1 MTTVVKLSTH
11 GVTFA
16 TRQRAAALVA
26 QMPTG
31 GELTLDFGGVKVASP
46 SFVDG
51 LIGGLSERAG
61 RVEIT
66 GLAPEIE
73 SLVMNVVERRGL
85 SSRFRFLAA
94 A

>member
-1 MTTVVKLSTH
+1 MAHALRLAAH

-26 QMPTG
+26 DVPPG
-31 GELTLDFGGVKVASP
+31 REIALDFEGVKTASP

-51 LIGGLSERAG
+51 LIGGLAEYAV

-66 GLAPEIE
+66 GLAPELE
-73 SLVMNVVERRGL
+73 SLVMRVVERRGL
-85 SSRFRFLAA
+85 RSRFRFLAA

>member
-1 MTTVVKLSTH
+1 MAHVVKLSAY

-16 TRQRAAALVA
+16 TRQRAASLVA
-26 QMPTG
+26 AMPAADAI
-31 GELTLDFGGVKVASP
+31 ELDFSGVKTASG
-46 SFVDG
+46 SFIDG
-51 LIGGLSERAG
+51 LIGELSTLAA

-66 GLAPEIE
+66 GVAPELE
-73 SLVMNVVERRGL
+73 ELVVSVVERRGL

>member
-1 MTTVVKLSTH
+1 MAHVVKLAAY

-16 TRQRAAALVA
+16 TRQRAAALVVDVPA
-26 QMPTG
+26 G
-31 GELTLDFGGVKVASP
+31 GEVTIDFNGIKTASP

-51 LIGGLSERAG
+51 LIGELSERAV

-66 GLAPEIE
+66 GLAPELE
-73 SLVMNVVERRGL
+73 SLVMRIVERRGL
-85 SSRFRFLAA
+85 SSRFRFPAA

>member
-1 MTTVVKLSTH
+1 MAHIKLSAY

-16 TRQRAAALVA
+16 TRQRAASLVA
-26 QMPTG
+26 NMPAG
-31 GELTLDFGGVKVASP
+31 DEIELDFSGVKTASP
-46 SFVDG
+46 SFIDG
-51 LIGGLSERAG
+51 LVGGLSERAA

-66 GLAPEIE
+66 GLAPELE
-73 SLVMNVVERRGL
+73 GLVVSVVERRGL

>member
-1 MTTVVKLSTH
+1 MGHAVKLSAY

-26 QMPTG
+26 RVPSAR
-31 GELTLDFGGVKVASP
+31 EFVLDFHGVKTASP

-51 LIGGLSERAG
+51 LIGGLSEKAA

-66 GLAPEIE
+66 GLAPELE
-73 SLVMNVVERRGL
+73 SLVVRIVERRGL

>member
-1 MTTVVKLSTH
+1 MATMVKLAAY

-26 QMPTG
+26 QMPTSG
-31 GELTLDFGGVKVASP
+31 DLTLDFDGVKVASP

-51 LIGGLSERAG
+51 LIGELSDRAS
-61 RVEIT
+61 VEIT
-66 GLAPEIE
+66 GLAPELE
-73 SLVMNVVERRGL
+73 DLVMRIVERRDL
-85 SSRFRFLAA
+85 SSRFRFPAA

>member
-1 MTTVVKLSTH
+1 MANVVKLSTY

-16 TRQRAAALVA
+16 TRQRAEALVA
-26 QMPTG
+26 GVQQAA
-31 GELTLDFGGVKVASP
+31 EIELDFSGVKTASG

-51 LIGGLSERAG
+51 LIGELSARAT

-66 GLAPEIE
+66 GLAPELE
-73 SLVMNVVERRGL
+73 GLVMDVVERRGL
-85 SSRFRFLAA
+85 RSRFRFPAA

>member
-1 MTTVVKLSTH
+1 MAHVKLSAY

-16 TRQRAAALVA
+16 TRQRAASLVA
-26 QMPTG
+26 NMPADD
-31 GELTLDFGGVKVASP
+31 EIELDFSGVKTVSG

-51 LIGGLSERAG
+51 LIGELSTRAIL
-61 RVEIT
+61 VEIT
-66 GLAPEIE
+66 GVAPELE
-73 SLVMNVVERRGL
+73 ELVVGVVERRDL

>member
-1 MTTVVKLSTH
+1 MAHVKLSAY

-26 QMPTG
+26 EMPTS

-51 LIGGLSERAG
+51 LIGGLSQRAG
-61 RVEIT
+61 RVEIS
-66 GLAPEIE
+66 GLAPELE
-73 SLVMNVVERRGL
+73 NLVMSIVERRGL

>member
-1 MTTVVKLSTH
+1 MATMVRLAAH

-26 QMPTG
+26 EMPASG
-31 GELTLDFGGVKVASP
+31 DLTLDFGGVKVASP

-51 LIGGLSERAG
+51 LIGELSERAS
-61 RVEIT
+61 VEIT
-66 GLAPEIE
+66 GLAPELE
-73 SLVMNVVERRGL
+73 DLVMRIVERRGL
-85 SSRFRFLAA
+85 SSRFRFPAA

>member
-1 MTTVVKLSTH
+1 MATTVKLATY

-26 QMPTG
+26 EMSANG
-31 GELTLDFGGVKVASP
+31 DLTLDFRGVKVASP

-51 LIGGLSERAG
+51 LIGGLSERDG

-73 SLVMNVVERRGL
+73 SLVMSVVERRGL
-85 SSRFRFLAA
+85 SSRFRFPAA

>member
-1 MTTVVKLSTH
+1 MAHVVKLAEY

-26 QMPTG
+26 DVPAGREVTI
-31 GELTLDFGGVKVASP
+31 DFNGVKTASP

-51 LIGGLSERAG
+51 LIGELSERAG
-61 RVEIT
+61 RVEIA
-66 GLAPEIE
+66 GLAPELE
-73 SLVMNVVERRGL
+73 ELVMRIVERRGL
-85 SSRFRFLAA
+85 GSRFGFLAA